1 MAGRLMYG
9 QNRVWINDN
18 SVQWRTYKHNK
29 GDLLMPAVILSR
41 FTILRQIASMDVWSF
56 LSVSFILSM
65 LFLAI
70 LFYVYKRIV
79 YIMYPV
85 LCQRWQE

>member
-1 MAGRLMYG
+1 ML
-9 QNRVWINDN
+9 
-18 SVQWRTYKHNK
+18 
-29 GDLLMPAVILSR
+29 PVILSR
-41 FTILRQIASMDVWSF
+41 FTILSQIASMDVWSL
-56 LSVSFILSM
+56 LSISFILSI

-85 LCQRWQE
+85 LCQRWQEQRCSII

>member
-1 MAGRLMYG
+1 ML
-9 QNRVWINDN
+9 
-18 SVQWRTYKHNK
+18 
-29 GDLLMPAVILSR
+29 PVILSR
-41 FTILRQIASMDVWSF
+41 FTILRQIASMDEWSF
-56 LSVSFILSM
+56 LSISFVLSI

-70 LFYVYKRIV
+70 LLYVYKRIV

>member
-1 MAGRLMYG
+1 ML
-9 QNRVWINDN
+9 
-18 SVQWRTYKHNK
+18 
-29 GDLLMPAVILSR
+29 PVILSR
-41 FTILRQIASMDVWSF
+41 FTILSQIALMDVWS
-56 LSVSFILSM
+56 LSSISFILSI

>member
-1 MAGRLMYG
+1 ML
-9 QNRVWINDN
+9 
-18 SVQWRTYKHNK
+18 
-29 GDLLMPAVILSR
+29 PVILSR
-41 FTILRQIASMDVWSF
+41 FTILSQIASMDVWSL
-56 LSVSFILSM
+56 LSISFILSI

-79 YIMYPV
+79 YIIYPV

>member
-1 MAGRLMYG
+1 M
-9 QNRVWINDN
+9 
-18 SVQWRTYKHNK
+18 QWRTYKHNK
-29 GDLLMPAVILSR
+29 GDLLMLPVIFSC
-41 FTILRQIASMDVWSF
+41 FIILRQIASMDEWSF
-56 LSVSFILSM
+56 LSISFILSM

-79 YIMYPV
+79 YIMYLV

>member
-1 MAGRLMYG
+1 MKTVVEIA
-9 QNRVWINDN
+9 I
-18 SVQWRTYKHNK
+18 QWRTYKHNK
-29 GDLLMPAVILSR
+29 GDLLVLPVILSR
-41 FTILRQIASMDVWSF
+41 FTILSQIASMDVWSL
-56 LSVSFILSM
+56 LSISFILSL

-79 YIMYPV
+79 YVMYPV

>member
-1 MAGRLMYG
+1 ML
-9 QNRVWINDN
+9 
-18 SVQWRTYKHNK
+18 
-29 GDLLMPAVILSR
+29 PVILSR
-41 FTILRQIASMDVWSF
+41 FIIISQIASKDVWSL
-56 LSVSFILSM
+56 LSIYFILSM

-79 YIMYPV
+79 YFMYPV

>member
-1 MAGRLMYG
+1 ML
-9 QNRVWINDN
+9 
-18 SVQWRTYKHNK
+18 
-29 GDLLMPAVILSR
+29 PVILSC
-41 FTILRQIASMDVWSF
+41 FTILRQIASMDEWSF
-56 LSVSFILSM
+56 LSISFILSM